1 MPKREHAYLIL
12 QHYKAIERDVSGF
25 AKGNHQLPQI
35 TFDSPPDERMRGEVF
50 NCGSNR
56 TRVLLRVR
64 MFDVIQCPGGVGY
77 LRHGLGRGFAAPSA
91 RRSAHACTSSAR

>member
-1 MPKREHAYLIL
+1 
-12 QHYKAIERDVSGF
+12 
-25 AKGNHQLPQI
+25 
-35 TFDSPPDERMRGEVF
+35 
-50 NCGSNR
+50 
-56 TRVLLRVR
+56 